1 MDIQALLKGTDCSCG
16 RKHTCDIKYCY
27 IEEDACKRLTD
38 LCKGY
43 KKILIVAD
51 ENTFKASGENVI
63 NAIDKPYEKIIFSVG
78 IGRCVLCRCHSAGA
92 DSRDYYICQ

>member
-1 MDIQALLKGTDCSCG
+1 MDIQALLKGVDCNCG
-16 RKHTCDIKYCY
+16 KKHTCDMKYCY
-27 IEEDACKRLTD
+27 IEENACKRLTD

-63 NAIDKPYEKIIFSVG
+63 NAIDKPYEKIIDMRCSIAMCNLSG
-78 IGRCVLCRCHSAGA
+78 PGRWAFQKPSL
-92 DSRDYYICQ
+92 